1 MPNEKCTC
9 TYVANVNVCP
19 KLIWKNN
26 SKMRLKFKGS
36 CKKQED
42 KAPFTPS
49 NVINLF
55 VVYKLDRRSRDLN
68 IGFTIKVCLFGAV
81 KLTKNAIQI
90 NTNIAAIA

>member
-1 MPNEKCTC
+1 
-9 TYVANVNVCP
+9 
-19 KLIWKNN
+19 
-26 SKMRLKFKGS
+26 MRLKSKGS

-42 KAPFTPS
+42 KAPFPPS
-49 NVINLF
+49 NVVNLF

-68 IGFTIKVCLFGAV
+68 TGFTLKDYLFGAE